1 MRNLHY
7 YIKRFGALGLEEFAF
22 NEVDALILSQM
33 AYLDFS
39 GLVGE
44 ISDNRPDVV
53 LSNLNLNKNIKKMVQ
68 GTMSPHMNARLL
80 RLIIDSP
87 RYKNMRL
94 NYYRSRFD
102 ENIELQ
108 FSAIV
113 FKLNDINFIA
123 FRGTDLTLIGWKED
137 FNMVFMDVIPSQ
149 EQCLEY
155 VQKVAS
161 LIKGDFY
168 IGGHSKGGN
177 LACFAGLFSDPELQ
191 ERMVKI
197 FDFDGPGFKYDVFS
211 LEKYKKI
218 TEKIKKYITRDS
230 MVGVIMHN
238 IPKFEVVRCYGVFIM
253 QHDPFRWIVTRDGHL
268 DVTEST
274 TLNCK
279 VFERAIKE
287 WLDIYPEPE
296 RVKIVDLLFDLL
308 NAYEKSTILDFRNKG
323 IKYLHA
329 IRKRYKNL
337 DDDTVA
343 YLKRT
348 FREYWELYHS
358 VRKKVKKEFR
368 DAKKRKK
375 TQKNDKKA

>member
-149 EQCLEY
+149 QQCLEY

-177 LACFAGLFSDPELQ
+177 LACFAGLFSEPELQ

-197 FDFDGPGFKYDVFS
+197 FDFDG
-211 LEKYKKI
+211 
-218 TEKIKKYITRDS
+218 
-230 MVGVIMHN
+230 
-238 IPKFEVVRCYGVFIM
+238 C
-253 QHDPFRWIVTRDGHL
+253 
-268 DVTEST
+268 
-274 TLNCK
+274 
-279 VFERAIKE
+279 
-287 WLDIYPEPE
+287 
-296 RVKIVDLLFDLL
+296 
-308 NAYEKSTILDFRNKG
+308 ILADF
-323 IKYLHA
+323 
-329 IRKRYKNL
+329 
-337 DDDTVA
+337 
-343 YLKRT
+343 
-348 FREYWELYHS
+348 
-358 VRKKVKKEFR
+358 
-368 DAKKRKK
+368 
-375 TQKNDKKA
+375 